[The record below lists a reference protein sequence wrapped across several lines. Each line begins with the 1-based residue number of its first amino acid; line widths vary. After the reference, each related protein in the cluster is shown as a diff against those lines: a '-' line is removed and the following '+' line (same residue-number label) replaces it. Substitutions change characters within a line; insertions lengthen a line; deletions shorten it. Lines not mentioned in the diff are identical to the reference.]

1 MKHFVGLDLGQVA
14 DFTALCVIEK
24 IETVKSTYEI
34 IKGFRPGPKPEVNP
48 IYHLRHIERPKL
60 GTPYPEIVDRTRQ
73 VLLALPVEDTSLIVD
88 ATGCGRPVFD
98 MFKKAGLNPVGI
110 SIHGGGTVTRAGSFI
125 NVPKRDLVGVLQV
138 LFQSGR
144 LKVAESLPDAK
155 TFIEELLNFKV
166 KINTKT
172 AHDSYEA
179 WREGIHDDLV
189 LAVALAAWYAEKRQ
203 PAARALGRK
212 PTGF

>member
-1 MKHFVGLDLGQVA
+1 MKYFIGLDLGQAA
-14 DFTALCVIEK
+14 DYTALCVLEK
-24 IETVKSTYEI
+24 VTAAAPVLKMMQGY
-34 IKGFRPGPKPEVNP
+34 KPGPGAEVKAS
-48 IYHLRHIERPKL
+48 YHLRHLERPKL

-73 VLLALPVEDTSLIVD
+73 VLEALPKVETCLIID

-98 MFKKAGLNPVGI
+98 MFKQQKLNPVGI
-110 SIHGGGTVTRAGSFI
+110 TIHGGGTVTRAGGLL

-144 LKVAESLPDAK
+144 LKVAEDLPDAK
-155 TFIEELLNFKV
+155 TFIDELLNFKV

-179 WREGIHDDLV
+179 WRENINDDLV
-189 LAVALAAWYAEKRQ
+189 LAVSLAAWYEEKQR
-203 PAARALGRK
+203 PAARTVTRPAGL
-212 PTGF
+212 

>member
-1 MKHFVGLDLGQVA
+1 MKYFIGLDLGQAA
-14 DFTALCVIEK
+14 DFTALCVLEK
-24 IETVKSTYEI
+24 VSTTAKPAYEM
-34 IKGFRPGPKPEVNP
+34 IKGYKPGPGPEERAN
-48 IYHLRHIERPKL
+48 YELRHLERAKL

-73 VLLALPVEDTSLIVD
+73 VIEALPVNETCLIID

-98 MFKKAGLNPVGI
+98 MFKKEKLNPVGI
-110 SIHGGGTVTRAGSFI
+110 TIHGGGTVTKAGGLL

-144 LKVAESLPDAK
+144 LKVAEQLPDAK
-155 TFIEELLNFKV
+155 TFIDELLNFKV
-166 KINTKT
+166 KISTTT

-189 LAVALAAWYAEKRQ
+189 LAVSLAAWYAEKKKPGARLVPR
-203 PAARALGRK
+203 PAGL
-212 PTGF
+212 